1 MNKQVKPGGRP
12 LTRPYGEFVP
22 HRRRVRGRWGRSVG
36 GALGSEE
43 KTHRKKMGETGETTS
58 HFLFGAERWDNTM
71 RGLVGRTGLGVL
83 DMNSIRGCVTMGQP
97 AGAGSLWLGL
107 WALRPA
113 QGEALGRACWL
124 PAVWRAQA
132 GI

>member
-43 KTHRKKMGETGETTS
+43 KTHRKKMGETGETLAIFS
-58 HFLFGAERWDNTM
+58 LGQ
-71 RGLVGRTGLGVL
+71 RGGITLCEAWWEEL
-83 DMNSIRGCVTMGQP
+83 
-97 AGAGSLWLGL
+97 
-107 WALRPA
+107 
-113 QGEALGRACWL
+113 ALGFWT
-124 PAVWRAQA
+124 
-132 GI
+132 